1 MTELLFSHVKICC
14 SNVVISIGWD
24 AVPTNGVLFTE
35 SVWNGGWRG
44 GGGGFHCKRSGKGI
58 KYTCP
63 ERGYQTPTHFAIS
76 VRTMS
81 LRSSYAAAK
90 VVGRMTDVL
99 GL

>member
-1 MTELLFSHVKICC
+1 MLCQQTGSYLQSLS
-14 SNVVISIGWD
+14 GTGD
-24 AVPTNGVLFTE
+24 
-35 SVWNGGWRG
+35 G
-44 GGGGFHCKRSGKGI
+44 GGGGGVFHCKRSGKGI

-63 ERGYQTPTHFAIS
+63 ERGYQTPIHFAIS